1 MSFKTTEMAPGIDTG
16 AQVDSASLKEIA
28 AMGYRAIINNRPDN
42 EEPGQMAMADAK
54 AQAEALGLEY
64 HFLPVTSSTIGK
76 QDVEAFD
83 ALLERAGKPVLAHC
97 RTGTR
102 VYLLYGA
109 TQVLK
114 HGADADAV
122 VAEAAA
128 KGFDIKSLP
137 VLVEKLRSA

>member
-16 AQVDSASLKEIA
+16 AQVDGASLQEIA
-28 AMGYRAIINNRPDN
+28 AMGYRAVINNRPDG
-42 EEPGQMAMADAK
+42 EEPGQMTMAGAK

-76 QDVEAFD
+76 ADVEAFD
-83 ALLERAGKPVLAHC
+83 ALLARAGKPLLAHC

-109 TQVLK
+109 VQVLK
-114 HGADADAV
+114 HGADTDAL
-122 VAEAAA
+122 VAEAASR
-128 KGFDIKSLP
+128 GFDIKSLP
-137 VLVEKLRSA
+137 ALVEKLRTA